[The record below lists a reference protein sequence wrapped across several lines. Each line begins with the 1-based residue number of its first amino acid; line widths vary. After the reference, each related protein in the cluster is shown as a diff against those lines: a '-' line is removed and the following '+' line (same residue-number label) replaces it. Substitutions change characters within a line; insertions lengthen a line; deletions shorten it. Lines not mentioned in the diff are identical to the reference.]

1 MNDLRHKRK
10 AMIRLKK
17 ASRVLDQKALIGE
30 LKAAIKQEEEYI
42 EKCQEYGASV
52 NFIDAVPISF
62 DDNLDVSAKT
72 VNKEIFL
79 NGKLFDKGDW
89 VDLMRYVLHEAIHVL
104 QQANGMVDGK
114 TDKEDYLD
122 DDNEIE
128 AFQAQL
134 SYMSKHEDPKEIQEY
149 LENLLDH
156 HDIKGKEREE
166 KKEKLTEE
174 I

>member
-1 MNDLRHKRK
+1 MMHHKRK
-10 AMIRLKK
+10 VLKRLKR
-17 ASRVLDQKALIGE
+17 AGRVLDQEALINE
-30 LKAAIKQEEEYI
+30 LKKGIKKEEEYI
-42 EKCQEYGASV
+42 DKCEEYDMSINFV
-52 NFIDAVPISF
+52 NDVPMSF

-72 VNKEIFL
+72 INKEVFL

-89 VDLMRYVLHEAIHVL
+89 VDLMRYVLHELIHVM
-104 QQANGMVDGK
+104 QQDNGKVKGK
-114 TDKEDYLD
+114 VDKEDYLD
-122 DDNEIE
+122 DENEVE

-134 SYMSKHEDPKEIQEY
+134 SYMSKHETPQEIQEY

-156 HDIKGKEREE
+156 HDIKGKERKE